1 MRAAEPTPRIGAFMA
16 GIALVLALA
25 WLWRC
30 LCLYPAHGWNEIRLA
45 PTFML
50 AHGLSPYPGENGGP
64 ATTWIYGPLPL
75 LLQLPAVLASSA
87 AGALMLSGLINAAVI
102 VAAAGIA
109 VVSFSRH
116 QGNASRMDA
125 FAGIVFCLALWPV
138 TAFEFTQA
146 DNAAVAAGLL
156 SLACLQ
162 DSTPGRRRLA
172 ALACAAAMACKQ
184 TLLGL
189 ALAECVYLLHRE
201 NLRAAIRHGLWI
213 LVLTSLLL
221 GGAALAFG
229 ASAFGHVL
237 FSLPS
242 RLPWAASIP
251 GRLAEFW
258 PYLAV
263 HVGIPLALALGLGS
277 RLWRK
282 DSPWLLPFCAWAAA
296 LPLDLAALL
305 KTGGSINSLHGWLLF
320 LPPATAI
327 ALAAARH
334 AALGRTLLVT
344 ATTVILTLRL
354 FSFTPPVWRPL
365 QGQLGE
371 GDFLARQLPG
381 EIYFPWHP
389 LLTFF
394 ADRRFDHTE
403 DGLFIRRLA
412 GAPVSGQTLAAHL
425 PPHFHAVAF
434 LRSEM
439 DWGIAREL
447 IPRGAQTATLGNWTI
462 YSWVGTEPSAP
473 FPK

>member
-1 MRAAEPTPRIGAFMA
+1 MRAAEPTRRIGAFVA

-87 AGALMLSGLINAAVI
+87 AGALMLSGILNAVVTVVAVSLAVI
-102 VAAAGIA
+102 A
-109 VVSFSRH
+109 FSRR
-116 QGNASRMDA
+116 QAEASRMKMNA
-125 FAGIVFCLALWPV
+125 FVGVLLCLALWPV
-138 TAFEFTQA
+138 TALEFTQA
-146 DNAAVAAGLL
+146 DNAAVAVGLL
-156 SLACLQ
+156 SLACLP
-162 DSTPGRRRLA
+162 DSSPGRRRLA

-189 ALAECVYLLHRE
+189 ALAECVYLFRRE
-201 NLRAAIRHGLWI
+201 NLGAAVRHGLWI
-213 LVLTSLLL
+213 FVLTVLIL
-221 GGAALAFG
+221 GGTALACG
-229 ASAFGHVL
+229 ASGFGYTL

-251 GRLAEFW
+251 ARLREFW

-263 HVGIPLALALGLGS
+263 HLGIPLAIALGLGRS
-277 RLWRK
+277 LWRK

-305 KTGGSINSLHGWLLF
+305 KTGGSVNSLHGWLLF
-320 LPPATAI
+320 LPPAAAI
-327 ALAAARH
+327 ALAGQTKVGGRTVL
-334 AALGRTLLVT
+334 ALGAT
-344 ATTVILTLRL
+344 AILALRL
-354 FSFTPPVWRPL
+354 FVFTPQVWRPL
-365 QGQLGE
+365 QGQLRE
-371 GDFLARQLPG
+371 GAFLAQSLPG

-394 ADRRFDHTE
+394 ADHRFDHVE
-403 DGLFIRRLA
+403 DGLFIRRMA
-412 GAPVSGQTLAAHL
+412 DAPVSGTALTAHL

-447 IPRGAQTATLGNWTI
+447 IPRGAQQTTFGNWTV
-462 YSWVGTEPSAP
+462 YSWAP
-473 FPK
+473 EAPASQK